1 MTKHFRYAAL
11 PLLISVVSGC
21 ADLATDAGTTPVP
34 SRPSVMPAAQATA
47 SASLKIDASQIRPMY
62 DRRMLAVDL
71 PTVVRI
77 AMARNIDIK
86 QAQQHVAASR
96 GEYEASIGMIFPSL
110 SPNITSL
117 GLQGALS
124 TPTGVALAT
133 FKHAFPAAALEWIIN
148 PGQVAYELIASKR
161 RLGAS
166 DQQDQGVVLETTR
179 TAAVQ
184 YYDVV
189 LAQAQV
195 DVARRATQEAEELLR
210 IERLRFM
217 TGTGLPVDSL
227 NAEAAL
233 AARQQT
239 LLNALNGFYNAS
251 VALTITLNLDPS
263 VMLVPKSGT
272 LKEITLVRDNL
283 SIDEMLVTAVRY
295 RPDGQAVRDLF
306 AAAEADTGAT
316 IWGDLGPQ
324 IQASRT
330 FAPAAPASDAVDTL
344 YRQPVYHVTG
354 GFNWSAATFG
364 RIRTATANA
373 NIAGL
378 ELDRKL
384 DLLQAAVVTAH
395 QTALTARKTIPFAQQ
410 EVSSAE
416 EALRITLK
424 NREIGTGLTLDVL
437 ITQDA
442 ANQARLHYATA
453 VVRYN
458 QAEVN
463 LLAAMGLID
472 QAKLS
477 DAANGVKP
485 SNAKGSHRTR

>member
-1 MTKHFRYAAL
+1 MTRLRHAVL
-11 PLLISVVSGC
+11 PLLTLAVSGC
-21 ADLATDAGTTPVP
+21 ADLATDAGVTAVP
-34 SRPSVMPAAQATA
+34 SRPSVMPATQGATP
-47 SASLKIDASQIRPMY
+47 ASLKIDASQIRPMY

-77 AMARNIDIK
+77 ATARNIDIK
-86 QAQQHVAASR
+86 EAQQHVAASR
-96 GEYEASIGMIFPSL
+96 GEHEASIGMIFPSL

-124 TPTGVALAT
+124 TPTGIALAT
-133 FKHAFPAAALEWIIN
+133 FKHTFPAAALEWVIN
-148 PGQVAYELIASKR
+148 PGQVAYEIIASKR
-161 RLGAS
+161 RLEAS
-166 DQQDQGVVLETTR
+166 EQQDEAVVLETTR

-195 DVARRATQEAEELLR
+195 EVARRARREAEELLR

-239 LLNALNGFYNAS
+239 LLNGLNSFYTAS
-251 VALTITLNLDPS
+251 VALTINLNLDPS

-272 LKEITLVRDNL
+272 LKETTFVRDNL

-295 RPDGQAVRDLF
+295 RPDAQAVRDLF

-324 IQASRT
+324 IQATRT
-330 FAPAAPASDAVDTL
+330 FAPSPPTNTAVDTL
-344 YRQPVYHVTG
+344 YRQPIYHMTG

-373 NIAGL
+373 NIAGF

-410 EVSSAE
+410 EVTSAE

-463 LLAAMGLID
+463 LLATMGLID
-472 QAKLS
+472 PAKLS
-477 DAANGVKP
+477 DAANTLKP
-485 SNAKGSHRTR
+485 SKNQGPHGAR

>member
-1 MTKHFRYAAL
+1 MTRLFRHAAL
-11 PLLISVVSGC
+11 PLLIFAVSGC
-21 ADLATDAGTTPVP
+21 ADLTTDAGVTAAL
-34 SRPSVMPAAQATA
+34 SRPSVAPLTQQTA
-47 SASLKIDASQIRPMY
+47 STSLKVDASQIQPMY

-71 PTVVRI
+71 PTIVRI
-77 AMARNIDIK
+77 ATARNIDIK
-86 QAQQHVAASR
+86 EAQQHVAASR

-124 TPTGVALAT
+124 TPSGVALAT
-133 FKHAFPAAALEWIIN
+133 FKHTFPAAVLEWVIN

-161 RLGAS
+161 RLEAS
-166 DQQDQGVVLETTR
+166 DQQDLAVVLETTR

-195 DVARRATQEAEELLR
+195 EVARRATQEAEELLR

-239 LLNALNGFYNAS
+239 LLNALNGFYTAS

-272 LKEITLVRDNL
+272 LKEITLVRENL

-295 RPDGQAVRDLF
+295 RPDAQAVRDQF

-324 IQASRT
+324 VQATRT
-330 FAPAAPASDAVDTL
+330 FAPSPPANNAVDTL

-373 NIAGL
+373 KIAGL

-384 DLLQAAVVTAH
+384 DLLQAAVVTSH
-395 QTALTARKTIPFAQQ
+395 QTALTARKIIPFAQQ
-410 EVSSAE
+410 EVTSAE

-424 NREIGTGLTLDVL
+424 NRETGTGLTLDVL

-463 LLAAMGLID
+463 LLAALGLID
-472 QAKLS
+472 QAQLS
-477 DAANGVKP
+477 AIANGVKP
-485 SNAKGSHRTR
+485 SNSKALHRTR